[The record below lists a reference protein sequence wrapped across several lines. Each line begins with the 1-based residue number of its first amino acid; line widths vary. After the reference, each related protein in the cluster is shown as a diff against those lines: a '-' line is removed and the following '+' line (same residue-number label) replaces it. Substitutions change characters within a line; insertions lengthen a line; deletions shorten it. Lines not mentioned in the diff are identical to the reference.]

1 MNSTFFSKRLKLIR
15 LAHNLK
21 GNTLGALIGAPGNG
35 SIGKLEKGKSQPS
48 FTPLTG
54 IAEFFAI
61 DLEWLVG
68 RVNDPYREE
77 IISYEEKN
85 LFPIYANVEN
95 KLIEI
100 LPYQDFLPLPEDYVD
115 LTLRK
120 KTYSLALRAD
130 IIFLSR
136 YLKYMIETEPDTWKS
151 LSEYLPIIF
160 KAHSENKLKN
170 KRSLSI
176 PETIR
181 ERMFNLIDESLFFK
195 YYYWLYRIWYVEK
208 LNPINQQSPIFNI
221 MVSKEQ

>member
-1 MNSTFFSKRLKLIR
+1 MDCTCFSKRLKLIR
-15 LAHNLK
+15 LAHNLN
-21 GNTLGALIGAPGNG
+21 GNTLGALVGAPGNG
-35 SIGKLEKGKSQPS
+35 SIGKLERGKSQPS

-85 LFPIYANVEN
+85 LFPMHVNIEG

-100 LPYQDFLPLPEDYVD
+100 LPYQNLLPLPEDYVD

-136 YLKYMIETEPDTWKS
+136 YLKYIVEDDPSVLE
-151 LSEYLPIIF
+151 LSEYLPLILRPQ
-160 KAHSENKLKN
+160 SENKSEG
-170 KRSLSI
+170 KRSLLI
-176 PETIR
+176 GETAR
-181 ERMFNLIDESLFFK
+181 AKLLTSLDESSYLK
-195 YYYWLYRIWYVEK
+195 CYSLLYSIFYVKK
-208 LNPINQQSPIFNI
+208 LAPIDQQIPVFNI

>member
-1 MNSTFFSKRLKLIR
+1 MDSAFFSKRLKLIR
-15 LAHNLK
+15 LAHNLN
-21 GNTLGALIGAPGNG
+21 GNTLGALVGAPGNG
-35 SIGKLEKGKSQPS
+35 SIGKLERGKSQPS

-68 RVNDPYREE
+68 RVNKPYREE

-85 LFPIYANVEN
+85 LFPMNVNIEG

-100 LPYQDFLPLPEDYVD
+100 LPYQNLLPLPEDYAD

-136 YLKYMIETEPDTWKS
+136 YLKYIIEDDPSIWE
-151 LSEYLPIIF
+151 LSEYLPRIL
-160 KAHSENKLKN
+160 KAHSENKPKEE
-170 KRSLSI
+170 RSPLMRSPLSAD
-176 PETIR
+176 T
-181 ERMFNLIDESLFFK
+181 LISWDESLFLK
-195 YYYWLYRIWYVEK
+195 YYSLLYSIFYVKK
-208 LNPINQQSPIFNI
+208 LAPIDQQIPVFNI

>member
-1 MNSTFFSKRLKLIR
+1 MDSTFFSRRLKLIR
-15 LAHNLK
+15 LAHNLN
-21 GNTLGALIGAPGNG
+21 GNTLGALVGAPGNG
-35 SIGKLEKGKSQPS
+35 SIGKLERGKSQPS

-68 RVNDPYREE
+68 RVNKPYREE

-85 LFPIYANVEN
+85 LFPMHVNIEG

-100 LPYQDFLPLPEDYVD
+100 LPYQNLLPLPEDYVD

-136 YLKYMIETEPDTWKS
+136 YLKYIVEDDPSVLE
-151 LSEYLPIIF
+151 LSEYLPLILRPQ
-160 KAHSENKLKN
+160 SENKSEG
-170 KRSLSI
+170 KRALLIGETARAKILTSL
-176 PETIR
+176 
-181 ERMFNLIDESLFFK
+181 DESSYLK
-195 YYYWLYRIWYVEK
+195 CYSLLYSIFYVKK
-208 LNPINQQSPIFNI
+208 LAPIDQQIPVFNI

>member
-1 MNSTFFSKRLKLIR
+1 MDSAFFSKRLKLIR
-15 LAHNLK
+15 LAHNLN
-21 GNTLGALIGAPGNG
+21 GNTLGALVGAPGNG
-35 SIGKLEKGKSQPS
+35 SIGKLERGKSQPS

-85 LFPIYANVEN
+85 LFPMHVNIEGN
-95 KLIEI
+95 LIEI
-100 LPYQDFLPLPEDYVD
+100 LPYQNLLPLPEDYVD

-136 YLKYMIETEPDTWKS
+136 YLKYIIEDNPSIWE
-151 LSEYLPIIF
+151 LSEYLPRIL
-160 KAHSENKLKN
+160 KAHSENKPKE
-170 KRSLSI
+170 KRSPLMRSPLSAD
-176 PETIR
+176 T
-181 ERMFNLIDESLFFK
+181 LISWDESLFLK
-195 YYYWLYRIWYVEK
+195 YYSFLY
-208 LNPINQQSPIFNI
+208 SIFNVKKLAPI
-221 MVSKEQ
+221 DQQIPVFNVMVSKEQ